1 MWVLCFRRS
10 IAQGALAGFVS
21 GMGIAVADGL
31 YGAVAAFGL
40 TAVSGFLLDHQL
52 WIGIF
57 GGAFLVYLGVRTL
70 LAKPA
75 SLHGAPG
82 GNAGLAAGFLS
93 TLGLT
98 LANPPTILA
107 FTAIFAALGLASGA
121 DYAAAGLAAPLAIVD
136 LETTGA
142 HPAWDRITEI
152 AVLEAAAGE
161 ITSEWSTLVN
171 PGTPIPPAIQALTGI
186 TDDMVARAPRFSE
199 LARALHERLAG
210 RVFVAHNAPLHY
222 AFLPPH

>member
-1 MWVLCFRRS
+1 MLAATVGPMWVLCFRRS

-82 GNAGLAAGFLS
+82 SDPGLAAGFLS

-107 FTAIFAALGLASGA
+107 FAAIFAALGLASGA
-121 DYAAAGLAAPLAIVD
+121 DYAAAGLVVLGVFLGSAAWWTIL
-136 LETTGA
+136 
-142 HPAWDRITEI
+142 
-152 AVLEAAAGE
+152 AAGAGR
-161 ITSEWSTLVN
+161 LR
-171 PGTPIPPAIQALTGI
+171 ARLQA
-186 TDDMVARAPRFSE
+186 R
-199 LARALHERLAG
+199 LARAINLVSGTTILGFALWQLARLF
-210 RVFVAHNAPLHY
+210 R
-222 AFLPPH
+222 